1 MIGSS
6 YLYIS
11 LAAFAA
17 MFGGSLIGIF
27 IARSLPEHHLS
38 DGSATAVKLSAGIV
52 VSLTSLVLA
61 LMLSSANSSF
71 SANTGIVKKLS
82 SDLINLDHVLRIYG
96 PEANGARAALRAY
109 AAKKHE
115 ELFPASAPSTANRE
129 TADLLDVLL
138 EANLALASADRRHPA
153 LQSQALAI
161 TANIYAERWL
171 LWENPGTTVP
181 VEFLFVLI
189 FWLSLIFIS
198 FGLFAPVNA
207 TVITSFFVSAFAVT
221 GAVLMLLELGDP
233 MHHGLL
239 HVSSEPLRRALIEI
253 GRP

>member
-27 IARSLPEHHLS
+27 IARALPEHHLS

-52 VSLTSLVLA
+52 ASLTSLVLA

-115 ELFPASAPSTANRE
+115 ELFPASTPSIANRE

-138 EANLALASADRRHPA
+138 QATLALSPADRRHPA

-181 VEFLFVLI
+181 EEFLFVLI
-189 FWLSLIFIS
+189 FWLSLIFLS

-221 GAVLMLLELGDP
+221 AAVLMLLELGDP